1 MLDGCGPCCACPA
14 VHFARRGSRGC
25 TRSLIARLWARDL
38 VHAWPPC
45 SLCRSPLGILTVARP
60 LRPQPLFLLLPTAA
74 SAGPLAAGGFAG
86 SPGGGDWAQVGL
98 PRQGWAAPRESRR
111 RLRPA
116 LCVCAADGAAPPPP
130 HTHPSH
136 PPPSAAS
143 WHRARPGPEAV
154 LVYLHVRAG
163 LRACVRLRAVE
174 SRR

>member
-130 HTHPSH
+130 
-136 PPPSAAS
+136 PPTPISPAPICS
-143 WHRARPGPEAV
+143 
-154 LVYLHVRAG
+154 
-163 LRACVRLRAVE
+163 
-174 SRR
+174 